1 MQSDSS
7 GILESIAVGL
17 LCVVVLAAVYR
28 KVGGEPAGQAERVAV
43 VTQPAANP
51 VEPVD
56 ARTEAEIKDMLL
68 HD

>member
-1 MQSDSS
+1 
-7 GILESIAVGL
+7 
-17 LCVVVLAAVYR
+17 VLAAVYR

-56 ARTEAEIKDMLL
+56 ARIKAEIMDMLL